1 MLLTS
6 NSRRQHRRTKVRSQG
21 LYGVSMQLKLFKPI
35 LTVVGAAM
43 LAACS
48 HSHAQ
53 SASNA
58 APPPPSVTVAE
69 VIARPLHH
77 WDELTGELQAVNT
90 VEVRPRVSGF
100 IDSVEFIEGARVR
113 KGQVLF
119 QIDPRPFQIEIE
131 RLDAEIK
138 RAQSKLDYATAGHA
152 RAERLFAQ
160 NAIAREEYEQLTS
173 AETEA
178 SGDVGSL
185 NAQLHAARLNLEYTH
200 VRSPIDGHVSR
211 AVITSG
217 NLVSNTNLLTTV
229 VSDDPIYAYFDTDE
243 ATYLRFVRQERGDS
257 TPSRGAAAGQSPSAS
272 PVFMGLV
279 GEQGYPHQ
287 GLLDFI
293 DNQVDA
299 RSSTIH
305 VRAVFDNKDGRFTPG
320 LFARIKLL
328 ANDSYNAILIDE
340 RAVGNDLGKKFVLV
354 LKPDSTL
361 EYRPVTLGT
370 RIDGLRVVEEGL
382 QPADTIVINGLQ
394 HVMAGAKVAATR
406 VTMTA
411 GGAGLSQVAAPEGKA
426 LLVRAQSAA
435 GIAHP

>member
-1 MLLTS
+1 MYLRISTSILSAISAIVLTACGH
-6 NSRRQHRRTKVRSQG
+6 SR
-21 LYGVSMQLKLFKPI
+21 
-35 LTVVGAAM
+35 
-43 LAACS
+43 
-48 HSHAQ
+48 AQ
-53 SASNA
+53 SAADA
-58 APPPPSVTVAE
+58 APPPPAVTVAQ

-90 VEVRPRVSGF
+90 VDIHPRVSGF
-100 IDSVEFIEGARVR
+100 IDSVQFTEGARVS

-119 QIDPRPFQIEIE
+119 QIDPRPYEIEIE
-131 RLDAEIK
+131 RLSAEIK
-138 RAQSKLDYATAGHA
+138 RAQSKLDFATAGHA

-178 SGDVGSL
+178 AGDVGSL
-185 NAQLHAARLNLEYTH
+185 NAQLHAARLNLEYSH

-211 AVITSG
+211 ALITSG
-217 NLVSNTNLLTTV
+217 NLVSNTNSLTTV

-243 ATYLRFVRQERGDS
+243 ATYLRFTRLEQGDRSARGVQPGHD
-257 TPSRGAAAGQSPSAS
+257 AASS

-287 GLLDFI
+287 GRLDFI

-320 LFARIKLL
+320 LFARIKLV
-328 ANDSYNAILIDE
+328 ANDSYAAILIDE

-354 LKPDSTL
+354 LKPDSTV

-382 QPADTIVINGLQ
+382 QSTDTIVVNGLQ
-394 HVMAGAKVAATR
+394 HVTAGAKVAATR
-406 VTMTA
+406 VTMTV
-411 GGAGLSQVAAPEGKA
+411 GGSGLSQVAVPEGA
-426 LLVRAQSAA
+426 LVVRAESAA
-435 GIAHP
+435 GVATGHP

>member
-6 NSRRQHRRTKVRSQG
+6 NSRRQDHRPKVRSQG
-21 LYGVSMQLKLFKPI
+21 FYGVSMQLKLFKPI
-35 LTVVGAAM
+35 LAAVGAAV
-43 LAACS
+43 LTACS

-58 APPPPSVTVAE
+58 APPPSVTVAE

-100 IDSVEFIEGARVR
+100 IDTVQFTEGARVG

-138 RAQSKLDYATAGHA
+138 RARSKLDFATAGHA
-152 RAERLFAQ
+152 RAERLYTQ

-243 ATYLRFVRQERGDS
+243 ATYLRFTRLEQGDRAARGVRPDHDATS
-257 TPSRGAAAGQSPSAS
+257 S

-287 GLLDFI
+287 GRLDFI
-293 DNQVDA
+293 
-299 RSSTIH
+299 
-305 VRAVFDNKDGRFTPG
+305 
-320 LFARIKLL
+320 
-328 ANDSYNAILIDE
+328 
-340 RAVGNDLGKKFVLV
+340 
-354 LKPDSTL
+354 
-361 EYRPVTLGT
+361 
-370 RIDGLRVVEEGL
+370 
-382 QPADTIVINGLQ
+382 
-394 HVMAGAKVAATR
+394 
-406 VTMTA
+406 
-411 GGAGLSQVAAPEGKA
+411 
-426 LLVRAQSAA
+426 
-435 GIAHP
+435 

>member
-1 MLLTS
+1 MYLRTS
-6 NSRRQHRRTKVRSQG
+6 TC
-21 LYGVSMQLKLFKPI
+21 I
-35 LTVVGAAM
+35 
-43 LAACS
+43 LAAICTIVLTACG
-48 HSHAQ
+48 HSRAQ
-53 SASNA
+53 SSVA
-58 APPPPSVTVAE
+58 APPPPAVTVAT
-69 VIARPLHH
+69 VLARPLHH

-90 VEVRPRVSGF
+90 VEVHPRVSGF
-100 IDSVEFIEGARVR
+100 VDSVQFTEGARVA

-119 QIDPRPFQIEIE
+119 QIDPRPFEIEIE
-131 RLDAEIK
+131 RLSAELK

-185 NAQLHAARLNLEYTH
+185 NAQLHAARLNLEYSH

-211 AVITSG
+211 ALITSG
-217 NLVSNTNLLTTV
+217 NLVSSTNLLTTV

-243 ATYLRFVRQERGDS
+243 ATYLRFTRLSQG
-257 TPSRGAAAGQSPSAS
+257 SRTAPRDRTGQGAASS

-287 GLLDFI
+287 GQLDFI

-320 LFARIKLL
+320 LFARIKLV
-328 ANDSYNAILIDE
+328 ANDSYDAILIDE
-340 RAVGNDLGKKFVLV
+340 RAVGSDLGKKFVLV

-361 EYRPVTLGT
+361 EYRPVTLGM

-382 QPADTIVINGLQ
+382 QTTDTIVVNGLQ

-411 GGAGLSQVAAPEGKA
+411 GGSGLSQVAVPGDKA
-426 LLVRAQSAA
+426 LLVRAESAA
-435 GIAHP
+435 GTATGHP

>member
-1 MLLTS
+1 MYLRTS
-6 NSRRQHRRTKVRSQG
+6 SS
-21 LYGVSMQLKLFKPI
+21 I
-35 LTVVGAAM
+35 LAAICSTL

-48 HSHAQ
+48 HSRAE
-53 SASNA
+53 SVSTV
-58 APPPPSVTVAE
+58 APPPPAVTVAE

-90 VEVRPRVSGF
+90 VEVHPRVNGF
-100 IDSVEFIEGARVR
+100 IDSVQFTEGARVG
-113 KGQVLF
+113 KGQILF

-131 RLDAEIK
+131 RLSAELK
-138 RAQSKLDYATAGHA
+138 RAQSKLDFAAAGHA

-178 SGDVGSL
+178 AGDLGSL
-185 NAQLHAARLNLEYTH
+185 NAQLHAARLNLEYSH

-211 AVITSG
+211 ALITPG
-217 NLVSNTNLLTTV
+217 NLVSSANLLTTV

-243 ATYLRFVRQERGDS
+243 ATYLKFAELERANRPQAPARNG
-257 TPSRGAAAGQSPSAS
+257 RGAAPS

-279 GEQGYPHQ
+279 GEEGYPHA
-287 GLLDFI
+287 GKLDFI

-305 VRAVFDNKDGRFTPG
+305 ARAVFDNKDGRFTPG
-320 LFARIKLL
+320 LFARIKLV
-328 ANDSYNAILIDE
+328 ANDDHEAILIDE
-340 RAVGNDLGKKFVLV
+340 RAVGSDLGKKYVLI

-361 EYRPVTLGT
+361 EYRAVTLGA

-382 QPADTIVINGLQ
+382 RPADIVVVNGLQ
-394 HVMAGAKVAATR
+394 HVSAGAKVQSTR
-406 VTMTA
+406 VPMSA
-411 GGAGLSQVAAPEGKA
+411 GGAGLAQVALPEGKA
-426 LLVRAQSAA
+426 LMVRTELVGQ
-435 GIAHP
+435 

>member
-1 MLLTS
+1 MRSRTRALPPVPATHGPDSSSPRLMPDLSTLMPNSLLTS
-6 NSRRQHRRTKVRSQG
+6 M
-21 LYGVSMQLKLFKPI
+21 LPI
-35 LTVVGAAM
+35 GNLLSCYLPVTHIDRIAASKFEVKGYHGALMYLRIPTAI
-43 LAACS
+43 LAAICATAFTACS
-48 HSHAQ
+48 HSRAQ
-53 SASNA
+53 SAANA
-58 APPPPSVTVAE
+58 APPPAVTVAE

-90 VEVRPRVSGF
+90 VDVRPRVSGF
-100 IDSVEFIEGARVR
+100 IDSVQFTEGARVS

-119 QIDPRPFQIEIE
+119 QIDPRPFEIEIE
-131 RLDAEIK
+131 RLTAELK

-152 RAERLFAQ
+152 RAERLYAQ

-178 SGDVGSL
+178 AGDLGSL

-211 AVITSG
+211 ALITPG

-243 ATYLRFVRQERGDS
+243 ATYLRFVRQERGDR
-257 TPSRGAAAGQSPSAS
+257 TPARGAAGHGPSPSAS

-287 GLLDFI
+287 GQLDFI

-305 VRAVFDNKDGRFTPG
+305 VRAVFENRDGRFTPG
-320 LFARIKLL
+320 LFARIKLV
-328 ANDSYNAILIDE
+328 ANDSYNANLIDE

-361 EYRPVTLGT
+361 EYRPVT
-370 RIDGLRVVEEGL
+370 
-382 QPADTIVINGLQ
+382 
-394 HVMAGAKVAATR
+394 
-406 VTMTA
+406 
-411 GGAGLSQVAAPEGKA
+411 
-426 LLVRAQSAA
+426 
-435 GIAHP
+435 

>member
-1 MLLTS
+1 
-6 NSRRQHRRTKVRSQG
+6 
-21 LYGVSMQLKLFKPI
+21 MQLKLLKPI
-35 LTVVGAAM
+35 LTAVGAAL

-100 IDSVEFIEGARVR
+100 IDSVEFIEGARVH
-113 KGQVLF
+113 KGQLLF
-119 QIDPRPFQIEIE
+119 RIDPRPFQIEIE
-131 RLDAEIK
+131 RLDAELK

-173 AETEA
+173 AQTEA

-217 NLVSNTNLLTTV
+217 NLVSNSNLLTTV

-243 ATYLRFVRQERGDS
+243 ATYLRFVRRERGDS
-257 TPSRGAAAGQSPSAS
+257 TPSRAAAGQSAS

-320 LFARIKLL
+320 LFARIKLV
-328 ANDSYNAILIDE
+328 ANDSYKAILIDE

-382 QPADTIVINGLQ
+382 TAADTIVVNGLQ
-394 HVMAGAKVAATR
+394 HVMPGAKVAATR

-411 GGAGLSQVAAPEGKA
+411 GGSGLSQVAAPEGKA

>member
-6 NSRRQHRRTKVRSQG
+6 NSHRQDRRLKVRSQD
-21 LYGVSMQLKLFKPI
+21 LDLSE
-35 LTVVGAAM
+35 LTMRLRTSHSISAAICSTL

-48 HSHAQ
+48 HSRAE
-53 SASNA
+53 SAGAA
-58 APPPPSVTVAE
+58 APPPPAVTVAE

-243 ATYLRFVRQERGDS
+243 ATYLRFVRQERGDR
-257 TPSRGAAAGQSPSAS
+257 TPLRAAAAHDPSSSAS
-272 PVFMGLV
+272 PVYMGLV

-287 GLLDFI
+287 GRLDFI

-299 RSSTIH
+299 RSSTIR
-305 VRAVFDNKDGRFTPG
+305 VRAVFDNKD
-320 LFARIKLL
+320 
-328 ANDSYNAILIDE
+328 
-340 RAVGNDLGKKFVLV
+340 
-354 LKPDSTL
+354 
-361 EYRPVTLGT
+361 
-370 RIDGLRVVEEGL
+370 
-382 QPADTIVINGLQ
+382 
-394 HVMAGAKVAATR
+394 
-406 VTMTA
+406 
-411 GGAGLSQVAAPEGKA
+411 
-426 LLVRAQSAA
+426 
-435 GIAHP
+435 

>member
-1 MLLTS
+1 MYLRTS
-6 NSRRQHRRTKVRSQG
+6 SS
-21 LYGVSMQLKLFKPI
+21 I
-35 LTVVGAAM
+35 
-43 LAACS
+43 LAAICS
-48 HSHAQ
+48 IVLTACNHSHAQ
-53 SASNA
+53 SAANA
-58 APPPPSVTVAE
+58 APPPATVTVAQ
-69 VIARPLHH
+69 VLARPLHH

-90 VEVRPRVSGF
+90 VDVRPRVSGF
-100 IDSVEFIEGARVR
+100 IDSVQFTEGARVS

-119 QIDPRPFQIEIE
+119 QIDPRPFEIEIE
-131 RLDAEIK
+131 RLTAELK

-152 RAERLFAQ
+152 RAERLYAQ

-178 SGDVGSL
+178 AGDLGSL

-243 ATYLRFVRQERGDS
+243 ATYLRFVRQERGDRNPPRS
-257 TPSRGAAAGQSPSAS
+257 AAGHGPSAS

-299 RSSTIH
+299 RSSTIR

-320 LFARIKLL
+320 LFARIKLV

-354 LKPDSTL
+354 LKADSTL

-382 QPADTIVINGLQ
+382 QPADTIVVNGLQ

-411 GGAGLSQVAAPEGKA
+411 GGTGLSQVAAPDGKA
-426 LLVRAQSAA
+426 LLVRAESTAGTAA
-435 GIAHP
+435 AHP

>member
-1 MLLTS
+1 MYSRTS
-6 NSRRQHRRTKVRSQG
+6 LS
-21 LYGVSMQLKLFKPI
+21 I
-35 LTVVGAAM
+35 LSAICATV
-43 LAACS
+43 LAACG
-48 HSHAQ
+48 HSRAQ
-53 SASNA
+53 SLPNA
-58 APPPPSVTVAE
+58 APPPTVSVAE

-100 IDSVEFIEGARVR
+100 IDTVQFTEGARVG

-138 RAQSKLDYATAGHA
+138 RARSKLDFATAGHA
-152 RAERLFAQ
+152 RAERLYTQ

-178 SGDVGSL
+178 AGDLGSL
-185 NAQLHAARLNLEYTH
+185 TAQLHAARLNLEYTH

-211 AVITSG
+211 ALITPG

-243 ATYLRFVRQERGDS
+243 ATYLKFTQLQNKDRMASRER
-257 TPSRGAAAGQSPSAS
+257 AGHGGGSS

-287 GLLDFI
+287 GQLDFV

-305 VRAVFDNKDGRFTPG
+305 ARAVFDNKDGRFTPG
-320 LFARIKLL
+320 LFARIKLV
-328 ANDSYNAILIDE
+328 ANDSYQAILIDE
-340 RAVGNDLGKKFVLV
+340 RAVGNDLGKKFVLI
-354 LKPDSTL
+354 LKPDDTL

-370 RIDGLRVVEEGL
+370 RIDGLRIVAEGL
-382 QPADTIVINGLQ
+382 QPADVIVVNGLQ
-394 HVMAGAKVAATR
+394 HVAAGAKVQATR
-406 VTMTA
+406 VTMAA
-411 GGAGLSQVAAPEGKA
+411 GGSGLAQVAAPEGKA
-426 LLVRAQSAA
+426 LLVRTDSTAA
-435 GIAHP
+435 PRIGQP

>member
-1 MLLTS
+1 MYLRTSSSILAAICTIVLT
-6 NSRRQHRRTKVRSQG
+6 
-21 LYGVSMQLKLFKPI
+21 
-35 LTVVGAAM
+35 
-43 LAACS
+43 ACS

-53 SASNA
+53 SQSNA
-58 APPPPSVTVAE
+58 APPPATVTVAQ
-69 VIARPLHH
+69 VLARPLHH

-90 VEVRPRVSGF
+90 VDVRPRVSGF
-100 IDSVEFIEGARVR
+100 IDGVQFTEGARVS

-119 QIDPRPFQIEIE
+119 QIDPRPFEIEIE
-131 RLDAEIK
+131 RLTAEIK
-138 RAQSKLDYATAGHA
+138 RAQSKLDDATAGHA
-152 RAERLFAQ
+152 RAERLYAQ

-185 NAQLHAARLNLEYTH
+185 NAQLHAARLNLEYSH

-243 ATYLRFVRQERGDS
+243 ATYLRFVRQERGDR
-257 TPSRGAAAGQSPSAS
+257 TPLRAAAAHGPSPSAS

-287 GLLDFI
+287 GRLDFI

-299 RSSTIH
+299 RSSTIR

-320 LFARIKLL
+320 LFARIKLV

-340 RAVGNDLGKKFVLV
+340 RAVGNDLGKKFVLI
-354 LKPDSTL
+354 LKPDSTV

-382 QPADTIVINGLQ
+382 QPADTIVVNGLQ

-411 GGAGLSQVAAPEGKA
+411 GGSGLSQGLSQVAAPEGKA
-426 LLVRAQSAA
+426 LVVRAESTAGSAV
-435 GIAHP
+435 AHP

>member
-1 MLLTS
+1 MYLRTSSSILAAICSIVLT
-6 NSRRQHRRTKVRSQG
+6 
-21 LYGVSMQLKLFKPI
+21 
-35 LTVVGAAM
+35 
-43 LAACS
+43 ACS

-53 SASNA
+53 SAANA
-58 APPPPSVTVAE
+58 APPPATVTVAQ
-69 VIARPLHH
+69 VLARPLHH

-90 VEVRPRVSGF
+90 VDVRPRVSGF
-100 IDSVEFIEGARVR
+100 IDSVQFTEGARVS

-119 QIDPRPFQIEIE
+119 QIDPRPFEIEIE
-131 RLDAEIK
+131 RLTAELK

-152 RAERLFAQ
+152 RAERLYAQ

-178 SGDVGSL
+178 AGDLGSL
-185 NAQLHAARLNLEYTH
+185 NAQLHAARLNLEYSH

-243 ATYLRFVRQERGDS
+243 ATYLRFVRQERGDRIPPRS
-257 TPSRGAAAGQSPSAS
+257 AAGHGAS

-299 RSSTIH
+299 RSSTIR

-320 LFARIKLL
+320 LFARIKLV

-354 LKPDSTL
+354 LKSDSTL

-382 QPADTIVINGLQ
+382 QPADTIVVNGLQ

-411 GGAGLSQVAAPEGKA
+411 GGSGLSQVAAPEGKA
-426 LLVRAQSAA
+426 LLVRAESTA
-435 GIAHP
+435 GTAVAHP